1 MANTVSKSLPRVL
14 TAHTPAAGAV
24 HLYQTDFAATD
35 PCAGSPASALA
46 AVVKAVAVVAV
57 AASGV
62 AAAKL
67 SFAGEAIGG
76 ALSTRE
82 SATDP
87 VALEILSTA
96 IWYVVP
102 LVAAKLA
109 PPVVVGFTAVSAVT
123 LVPV

>member
-1 MANTVSKSLPRVL
+1 MANTVSKSLPRVA
-14 TAHTPAAGAV
+14 TAPTPSAGAV
-24 HLYQTDFAATD
+24 HLYQTDLAATA
-35 PCAGSPASALA
+35 PCAGSPVSAVA
-46 AVVKAVAVVAV
+46 AVVKAVAVAV
-57 AASGV
+57 APESGV
-62 AAAKL
+62 AAEKL
-67 SFAGEAIGG
+67 SLAGEAIGG
-76 ALSTRE
+76 ALSARE